1 MAGPFPRPGQS
12 MSLLVDR
19 DAVVASLKRHYLF
32 ASLSPAELEQLVE
45 RVEQVHL
52 EPEQYLFRQ
61 QEPAKRFY
69 LVADGQIKL
78 FHTTPEGHEKVVE
91 LINPGQTLAE
101 AVLFMQRPN
110 YPVAAEAVRASR
122 LFAIPGD
129 VYIPLLRNNSD
140 ACMRILGDLSMRL
153 HARLNDVVQLTQQNA
168 THRVVRYLT
177 TLLPSDAKDGSV
189 IYLAT
194 PKHVIASRL
203 SVKPETLSRI
213 MARLAQQ
220 GVIELSGREIRIADL
235 AAFQRVG
242 E

>member
-1 MAGPFPRPGQS
+1 

-32 ASLSPAELEQLVE
+32 SSLSPSELQQLVE
-45 RVEQVHL
+45 RVEQVNL
-52 EPEQYLFRQ
+52 EAEQYLFRQ

-78 FHTTPEGHEKVVE
+78 FHTTADGHEKVVE
-91 LINPGQTLAE
+91 LINPGQALAE

-110 YPVAAEAVRASR
+110 YPVTAEAVRATR

-129 VYIPLLRNNSD
+129 AYIPLLRNNSD

-168 THRVVRYLT
+168 THRVVRFLLG
-177 TLLPSDAKDGSV
+177 LLPSNAADGCT
-189 IYLAT
+189 IYLET

-213 MARLAQQ
+213 MARLAQNE
-220 GVIELSGREIRIADL
+220 VIVIKGREIRVLDIDKL
-235 AAFQRVG
+235 QNVT